1 MSVPDTPGDEGP
13 AADLDAVIAERD
25 RALDDLAATRR
36 MAGRQRARFDER
48 LDEDERLRTELG
60 ITQRERDRLRR
71 DLDRL
76 RRNPVVRVGRRVAR
90 LFGRTPPASAPR
102 NARPASESQPQ
113 LPATPAEFRRAILDA
128 LAPLGQHV
136 GRRASVVVLT
146 SDPGGDGRAIAL
158 AQELEAYGL
167 EAWSDRVP
175 SRASHAVELD
185 DVAVLLAPGV
195 SRRSLPGFLV
205 TVAVV
210 DGDVDAWLADP
221 SFEDVDVVLTSS
233 SDVAD
238 RLARDTVHLPVH
250 VDGEVGAS
258 DIVQA
263 LRDWATRPRMAIHI
277 GPLTWEKAAG
287 WGDLPFGRALQRA
300 LARQGWSST
309 LHVYD
314 ERDGAAARRAD
325 VALHVFGARAP
336 EPHDGQPSLLWVIS
350 HPDRISTRIADRYP
364 VVFAGS
370 DLFAALLAE
379 RTTATVVPL
388 HQATDPD
395 RFYPDPKGPEH
406 GILFVGSSRGFRRR
420 ILADLA
426 GTAHEV
432 AVYGGG
438 WTPELLAPHR
448 LTGEWIPN
456 DRLREWYSSAGIVLC
471 DHYDEMRDEG
481 FISNRAYDALASGA
495 FVISDRV
502 PGIEREFGQ
511 GLVTYGDPAEL
522 QTLVD
527 TYLGDPDRRRREA
540 AIGRQTVLAR
550 HTFAHRVTT
559 ILEEVARLGIGT
571 G

>member
-13 AADLDAVIAERD
+13 GADLDAVIAERD
-25 RALDDLAATRR
+25 RALEDLAATRR

-90 LFGRTPPASAPR
+90 LFGRTPPGSAPR
-102 NARPASESQPQ
+102 TPTPTAQSEPL
-113 LPATPAEFRRAILDA
+113 LPVTAVAFRSSFLGALPRVGWSAAAITELELDD
-128 LAPLGQHV
+128 
-136 GRRASVVVLT
+136 VVVLT
-146 SDPGGDGRAIAL
+146 SP
-158 AQELEAYGL
+158 
-167 EAWSDRVP
+167 
-175 SRASHAVELD
+175 AV
-185 DVAVLLAPGV
+185 G
-195 SRRSLPGFLV
+195 RRSLPGHVV
-205 TVAVV
+205 TIAVV
-210 DGDVDAWLADP
+210 DGDVDHWLADP
-221 SFEDVDVVLTSS
+221 AFDDIDVVLTSS
-233 SDVAD
+233 SHVAD
-238 RLARDTVHLPVH
+238 RLARDTVHLPVR

-258 DIVQA
+258 DIVEA

-309 LHVYD
+309 LHVYED
-314 ERDGAAARRAD
+314 RDGAAARRAD

-336 EPHDGQPSLLWVIS
+336 EPHDGQPALLWVIS

-379 RTTATVVPL
+379 RSTARVVPL
-388 HQATDPD
+388 HQATDPE

-406 GILFVGSSRGFRRR
+406 EILFVGSSRGFRRR

-426 GTAHEV
+426 GTTHEV

-502 PGIEREFGQ
+502 PGIEQEFGQ

-527 TYLGDPDRRRREA
+527 TYLADADRRRRA
-540 AIGRQTVLAR
+540 AEVGRQAVLAR
-550 HTFAHRVTT
+550 HTFAHRVAT